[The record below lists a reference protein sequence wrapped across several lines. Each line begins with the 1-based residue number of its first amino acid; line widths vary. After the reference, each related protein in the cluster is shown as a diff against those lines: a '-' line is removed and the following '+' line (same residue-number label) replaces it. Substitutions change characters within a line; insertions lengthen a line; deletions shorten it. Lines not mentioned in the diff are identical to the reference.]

1 MKISKERVAR
11 LARSMADA
19 LQREGLVN
27 ATEKKE
33 RLVSLIDEAI
43 LSDLQVE
50 DRLNAE
56 VRMILERYAGEIE
69 CGAIDYQ
76 KMFLRVKKQLIQDRD
91 LVL

>member
-69 CGAIDYQ
+69 RGAIDYQ